1 MHWFRDGKVIIWL
14 RTQIVVYHLNAMTL
28 CGMLDWAEPSLRRR
42 GSHLGGSAMLGTLK
56 NPTFRHLFA
65 AQIVAL
71 LGTGLATVA
80 LGLLAWHLAGKNAG
94 AVLGT
99 ALAIKMVAY
108 VTLAPVAAA
117 IAERLPRRA
126 FLVALDLIRAGV
138 IAFLPFVDQVWQV
151 YVLIF
156 FLQAAS
162 AGFTPTFQALIPD
175 VLTEEEDYTNAL
187 SLLRLAEDLEQ
198 LASPILAAA
207 LLTVVS
213 FPVLFAGTVLGFAA
227 SALLVVTARL
237 PNRKRAERSPFW
249 TDVTKG
255 IRIYTRTPRLR
266 GLMVMEAAVAAAGAM
281 VYVNTVVL
289 VQARLGLGE
298 EAVAL
303 AFAAFGAGSILAAFL
318 LPRILSR
325 AQDRPVMIGGA
336 ALMVAGVALVPLAGS
351 LAPLIALWALIGFG
365 FSLTQTPIGRIINR
379 SAQDSDRGTVFAA
392 QFALSHACWLVTYP
406 LAGWIGA
413 GAGLSAAALVLALIG
428 GAALVAVLRLW
439 PEDDQ
444 AILPHDHPDLPK
456 DHPHLAEHGPH
467 HAHAVVIDDL
477 HRRWPKL
484 A

>member
-1 MHWFRDGKVIIWL
+1 MLKTL
-14 RTQIVVYHLNAMTL
+14 R
-28 CGMLDWAEPSLRRR
+28 
-42 GSHLGGSAMLGTLK
+42 

-65 AQIVAL
+65 AQVVAL

-80 LGLLAWHLAGKNAG
+80 LGLLAWQLAGDNAG

-108 VTLAPVAAA
+108 VSLAPVAAA

-138 IAFLPFVDQVWQV
+138 IACLPFVDQVWQV

-162 AGFTPTFQALIPD
+162 AGFTPAFQAVIPD
-175 VLTEEEDYTNAL
+175 VLKDEDDYTNAL

-198 LASPILAAA
+198 IASPVIAA
-207 LLTVVS
+207 LILTVVS
-213 FPVLFAGTVLGFAA
+213 FPVLFAGTVVGFVA

-237 PNRKRAERSPFW
+237 PERARAEDSHFW
-249 TDVTKG
+249 ADVTKG

-298 EAVAL
+298 ASVAL
-303 AFAAFGAGSILAAFL
+303 AFAGFGAGSMLAAIL
-318 LPRILSR
+318 LPRILAR
-325 AQDRPVMIGGA
+325 LQDRPVMIGGA
-336 ALMVAGVALVPLAGS
+336 AVMVAGVALVPLVGS
-351 LAPLIALWALIGFG
+351 LAALIALWAVIGFG

-379 SAQDSDRGTVFAA
+379 SARAEDRGAVFAA

-406 LAGWIGA
+406 MAGWIGA
-413 GAGLSAAALVLALIG
+413 GAGLGVAALVLAGIG
-428 GAALVAVLRLW
+428 AVGLMAVLRLW
-439 PEDDQ
+439 PTEG
-444 AILPHDHPDLPK
+444 ASELTHVHPDLPA
-456 DHPHLAEHGPH
+456 DHPHLAGHGPH
-467 HAHAVVIDDL
+467 HAHAFVIDDL
-477 HRRWPKL
+477 HHRWPKVV
-484 A
+484 

>member
-1 MHWFRDGKVIIWL
+1 MLSTL
-14 RTQIVVYHLNAMTL
+14 R
-28 CGMLDWAEPSLRRR
+28 
-42 GSHLGGSAMLGTLK
+42 

-71 LGTGLATVA
+71 VGTGLATVA
-80 LGLLAWHLAGKNAG
+80 LGLLAWQLAGDNAG

-126 FLVALDLIRAGV
+126 FLVALDLIRAAV

-162 AGFTPTFQALIPD
+162 AGFTPAFQAVIPD
-175 VLTEEEDYTNAL
+175 VLKDADDYTNAL

-198 LASPILAAA
+198 LASPMLAAA

-213 FPVLFAGTVLGFAA
+213 FPVLFAGTVAGFVA

-237 PNRKRAERSPFW
+237 PARAKAEPDHFW

-303 AFAAFGAGSILAAFL
+303 AFAGFGAGSMLAAFL
-318 LPRILSR
+318 LPRILDR
-325 AQDRPVMIGGA
+325 LEDRPVMIGGA
-336 ALMVAGVALVPLAGS
+336 ALMVAGVAVVPLVGGLSA
-351 LAPLIALWALIGFG
+351 LIALWAVIGFG

-379 SAQDSDRGTVFAA
+379 SAREADRGAVFAA
-392 QFALSHACWLVTYP
+392 QFALSHACWLETYP
-406 LAGWIGA
+406 LAGWIGT
-413 GAGLSAAALVLALIG
+413 GAGLSAAALTLAVI
-428 GAALVAVLRLW
+428 GAAGLLAVAGIW
-439 PEDDQ
+439 PSNDPAVVVHE
-444 AILPHDHPDLPK
+444 HPDLAP
-456 DHPHLAEHGPH
+456 DHPHLAEHGAQH
-467 HAHAVVIDDL
+467 SHAVMIDDL
-477 HRRWPKL
+477 HRRWPK
-484 A
+484 AA

>member
-1 MHWFRDGKVIIWL
+1 M
-14 RTQIVVYHLNAMTL
+14 LNA
-28 CGMLDWAEPSLRRR
+28 LR
-42 GSHLGGSAMLGTLK
+42 
-56 NPTFRHLFA
+56 NQTFRHLFA

-80 LGLLAWHLAGKNAG
+80 LGLLAWRLAGDNAG

-108 VTLAPVAAA
+108 VTLAPIAAA

-138 IAFLPFVDQVWQV
+138 IACLPFVTEVWQV

-156 FLQAAS
+156 ALQAAS
-162 AGFTPTFQALIPD
+162 AGFTPAFQAVIPD
-175 VLTEEEDYTNAL
+175 VLKDEDDYTNAL

-198 LASPILAAA
+198 LASPMLAA
-207 LLTVVS
+207 LLLTLVS
-213 FPVLFAGTVLGFAA
+213 FPVLFAGTVAGFVA

-237 PNRKRAERSPFW
+237 PDRVREENSHFW
-249 TDVTKG
+249 ADVSKG
-255 IRIYTRTPRLR
+255 IRIYTRTPHLR

-289 VQARLGLGE
+289 VQVRLGLGE

-303 AFAAFGAGSILAAFL
+303 AFAGFGAGSVLAAFL
-318 LPRILSR
+318 LPRILDR
-325 AQDRPVMIGGA
+325 LRDRPVMIGGA
-336 ALMVAGVALVPLAGS
+336 ALMVAGVAMVPLVGG
-351 LAPLIALWALIGFG
+351 LAALIALWAVIGFG
-365 FSLTQTPIGRIINR
+365 FSLTQIPIGRIISR
-379 SAQDSDRGTVFAA
+379 SAREADRGAVFAA

-413 GAGLSAAALVLALIG
+413 GAGLSAAALVLAAIG
-428 GAALVAVLRLW
+428 ALGLVAVLRLW
-439 PEDDQ
+439 PADDRSV
-444 AILPHDHPDLPK
+444 LPHDHPDLPP
-456 DHPHLAEHGPH
+456 DHPHLAEHGVR

-477 HRRWPKL
+477 HRRWPK
-484 A
+484 AA

>member
-1 MHWFRDGKVIIWL
+1 MLK
-14 RTQIVVYHLNAMTL
+14 TL
-28 CGMLDWAEPSLRRR
+28 G
-42 GSHLGGSAMLGTLK
+42 

-65 AQIVAL
+65 AQLVAL
-71 LGTGLATVA
+71 VGTGLATVA
-80 LGLLAWHLAGKNAG
+80 LGLLAWQLAGDNAG

-126 FLVALDLIRAGV
+126 FLVTLDLIRAGV
-138 IAFLPFVDQVWQV
+138 IACLPFVDQVWQI

-162 AGFTPTFQALIPD
+162 AGFTPAFQAVIPD
-175 VLTEEEDYTNAL
+175 VLKDEDDYTNAL
-187 SLLRLAEDLEQ
+187 SLLRLTEDLEQ
-198 LASPILAAA
+198 LASPMIAAL

-213 FPVLFAGTVLGFAA
+213 FPVLFLGTVVGFIV

-237 PNRKRAERSPFW
+237 PDRARSEPGHFW
-249 TDVTKG
+249 ADVTKG
-255 IRIYTRTPRLR
+255 VRIYTATPRLR

-298 EAVAL
+298 ESVAL
-303 AFAAFGAGSILAAFL
+303 AFAAFGAGSMLAAFL
-318 LPRILSR
+318 LPRILDR
-325 AQDRPVMIGGA
+325 LADRPVMIGGA
-336 ALMVAGVALVPLAGS
+336 ALMVAGVALVPLVSGLAS
-351 LAPLIALWALIGFG
+351 LSALWALIGFG
-365 FSLTQTPIGRIINR
+365 FSLTQTPIGRIISR
-379 SAQDSDRGTVFAA
+379 SAREADRGAVFAA

-413 GAGLSAAALVLALIG
+413 GAGLSVAALVLAGIG
-428 GAALVAVLRLW
+428 ALGLVAVLRIW
-439 PEDDQ
+439 PEQD
-444 AILPHDHPDLPK
+444 AGVLPHDHPDLPP

-467 HAHAVVIDDL
+467 HSHAVVIDDL
-477 HRRWPKL
+477 HRRWPR
-484 A
+484 AA

>member
-1 MHWFRDGKVIIWL
+1 MLSTL
-14 RTQIVVYHLNAMTL
+14 R
-28 CGMLDWAEPSLRRR
+28 
-42 GSHLGGSAMLGTLK
+42 

-71 LGTGLATVA
+71 VGTGLATVA
-80 LGLLAWHLAGKNAG
+80 LGLLAWHLAGDNAG

-126 FLVALDLIRAGV
+126 FLVALDLIRAAV

-162 AGFTPTFQALIPD
+162 AGFTPAFQAVIPD
-175 VLTEEEDYTNAL
+175 VLKDADDYTNAL

-198 LASPILAAA
+198 LASPMLAAA

-213 FPVLFAGTVLGFAA
+213 FPVLFAGTVAGFVA

-237 PNRKRAERSPFW
+237 PDRAASDSGHFW
-249 TDVTKG
+249 ADVTKG

-303 AFAAFGAGSILAAFL
+303 AFAGFGAGSMLAAFL
-318 LPRILSR
+318 LPRILDR
-325 AQDRPVMIGGA
+325 LEDRPVMIGGA
-336 ALMVAGVALVPLAGS
+336 ALMVAGVAVVPLVGGLSA
-351 LAPLIALWALIGFG
+351 LIALWAVIGFG

-379 SAQDSDRGTVFAA
+379 SAREADRGAVFAA

-406 LAGWIGA
+406 LAGWIGT
-413 GAGLSAAALVLALIG
+413 GAGLSAAALTLAVI
-428 GAALVAVLRLW
+428 GAAGLLAVAGIW
-439 PEDDQ
+439 PSNDPAVVVHE
-444 AILPHDHPDLPK
+444 HPDLAP
-456 DHPHLAEHGPH
+456 DHPHLAEHGAQH
-467 HAHAVVIDDL
+467 SHAVMIDDL
-477 HRRWPKL
+477 HRRWPK
-484 A
+484 AA